1 MELRD
6 GLVMNYSS
14 LFIDVVWVR
23 IYIFSL
29 LSMTTLSAI
38 TSRVDKTRPMEY
50 QSSIQSLCRTLQ
62 FSSFSHSYQKN
73 T

>member
-23 IYIFSL
+23 IYIFSRFEVVGSHRV
-29 LSMTTLSAI
+29 LS
-38 TSRVDKTRPMEY
+38 
-50 QSSIQSLCRTLQ
+50 SSIVLL
-62 FSSFSHSYQKN
+62 FL
-73 T
+73 